1 MSHFQCQICSCMY
14 FFKVLHWRVQR
25 GEGGPD
31 PPPPLKNHKNI
42 GFRCNTGP
50 DPLID
55 HKATKPAFNVG
66 PSSARQ
72 QNASYWRFAGG
83 PMITC
88 FKWYFGSILSSYTQK
103 KPKKKNPKKLSELDP
118 FGSVHVLIYDFARKR

>member
-1 MSHFQCQICSCMY
+1 MSDLFMY
-14 FFKVLHWRVQR
+14 VFFFKFCIGESR
-25 GEGGPD
+25 GGKGVRT
-31 PPPPLKNHKNI
+31 PLNNHKNI

-72 QNASYWRFAGG
+72 QNAS
-83 PMITC
+83 
-88 FKWYFGSILSSYTQK
+88 
-103 KPKKKNPKKLSELDP
+103 
-118 FGSVHVLIYDFARKR
+118 